1 MVFKGI
7 AITQGAGEAIA
18 VATGMDTE
26 IPQTSYPAESA
37 SAEVA
42 PLERRLDRPG
52 HRLVWVTLALAG
64 LTIAGGVLREHD
76 LAAMIQTGVAIAL
89 AAVPEGLPVVAT
101 LSLARGMK
109 RMADRNALITQLSSV
124 ETLGATT
131 VILTDKTGTLTENRT
146 SAVRYLLSGLDVEV
160 RQNGDKIAFA
170 AQDEVLNPDKDER
183 LGWPLKIG
191 TLCNN
196 AELGDDNRDAKS
208 GFFRHGQKRGFH
220 RIA

>member
-7 AITQGAGEAIA
+7 AITQGAGEAIV

-26 IPQTSYPAESA
+26 ISQISDLAESA

-101 LSLARGMK
+101 LSLARGM
-109 RMADRNALITQLSSV
+109 S
-124 ETLGATT
+124 E
-131 VILTDKTGTLTENRT
+131 
-146 SAVRYLLSGLDVEV
+146 
-160 RQNGDKIAFA
+160 
-170 AQDEVLNPDKDER
+170 
-183 LGWPLKIG
+183 W
-191 TLCNN
+191 
-196 AELGDDNRDAKS
+196 
-208 GFFRHGQKRGFH
+208 
-220 RIA
+220 RIAMR